1 MRWKIIEK
9 NKFVGWGWLKEKLS
23 FFSSQI
29 IMLGAT
35 TRNFNPPLGPETSVL
50 TAILGLPFLMIIFVP
65 SVFTPWSTVFLLL
78 FDGKRTKCFLVLAIF
93 LACFC

>member
-29 IMLGAT
+29 TVLGAT
-35 TRNFNPPLGPETSVL
+35 TRNFNPPLEPETS
-50 TAILGLPFLMIIFVP
+50 GFDGHFGP
-65 SVFTPWSTVFLLL
+65 SVFDDHFCAFCFYTMVHRL
-78 FDGKRTKCFLVLAIF
+78 FTAF
-93 LACFC
+93 